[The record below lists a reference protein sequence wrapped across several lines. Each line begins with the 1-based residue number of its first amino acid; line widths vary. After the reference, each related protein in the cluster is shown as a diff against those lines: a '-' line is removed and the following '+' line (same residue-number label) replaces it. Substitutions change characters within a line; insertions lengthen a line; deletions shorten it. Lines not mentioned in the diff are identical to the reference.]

1 MLNTNERYI
10 EFMPEALIRVT
21 VWDTGES
28 EVSVLCQETSVTPG
42 RRIKIVDW
50 KKKKNS
56 GGFLKEKNHDSGHEA
71 C

>member
-10 EFMPEALIRVT
+10 EFMPEALISVT
-21 VWDTGES
+21 VWDTGER

-42 RRIKIVDW
+42 RRIEIVDW
-50 KKKKNS
+50 KKKNS
-56 GGFLKEKNHDSGHEA
+56 GGFLKEKIHDSGHEA

>member
-50 KKKKNS
+50 KKKK
-56 GGFLKEKNHDSGHEA
+56 K
-71 C
+71 